1 MRNSVDGVKNRFFPS
16 PKYVSD
22 GDEVCDGLII
32 CGSSVALLEY
42 KGSTF
47 TAQAKYGAAP
57 QVLVKEIEEKLV
69 ESRKGERKG
78 VLQLSNAVV
87 RLFGRGSSDSIS
99 GVDLSGV
106 QTIYPV
112 LVTRD
117 DLGGALVINA
127 FLNRRFRNVLNPKM
141 VRPRTVTPLF
151 CLSSEALEVISGY
164 LGEARFTDILEARY
178 RSEPTLMSTFLAVD
192 NAVINKIGKRRNK
205 DLDAAFDEFRSGVAL
220 RLFPNE
226 TFPANEGD

>member
-1 MRNSVDGVKNRFFPS
+1 M
-16 PKYVSD
+16 
-22 GDEVCDGLII
+22 
-32 CGSSVALLEY
+32 
-42 KGSTF
+42 
-47 TAQAKYGAAP
+47 
-57 QVLVKEIEEKLV
+57 
-69 ESRKGERKG
+69 
-78 VLQLSNAVV
+78 
-87 RLFGRGSSDSIS
+87 
-99 GVDLSGV
+99 
-106 QTIYPV
+106 
-112 LVTRD
+112 
-117 DLGGALVINA
+117 INA